1 MHSSDREPTAASTSE
16 VVAAARSVVNRWRDV
31 KRADDEIALL
41 DVALSRHDAQ
51 RPNVVL
57 LERDL
62 IDELGKAAATF
73 SDLRVALELLRH
85 ESMAMA
91 CGVAEEHVRSV
102 IEEANRV
109 RYAR

>member
-1 MHSSDREPTAASTSE
+1 MSQPDLAPSG
-16 VVAAARSVVNRWRDV
+16 
-31 KRADDEIALL
+31 
-41 DVALSRHDAQ
+41 ALSRDA
-51 RPNVVL
+51 

-85 ESMAMA
+85 ESLAMA

-102 IEEANRV
+102 IGQALLE